1 MEKAKFYSQC
11 NFEKWLNYLIW
22 NLIIPVSLPQKIIIN
37 LGYVEWKFAT
47 PIVKSLVKALK
58 KSYSGKCQV
67 NLSERVTTC
76 FTCNV
81 FTIGALDIMV
91 IAATKTP
98 ETNIPTLIS
107 FSDIGKMPVS

>member
-58 KSYSGKCQV
+58 KELQWEVSGELKWKSYY
-67 NLSERVTTC
+67 L
-76 FTCNV
+76 
-81 FTIGALDIMV
+81 LH
-91 IAATKTP
+91 
-98 ETNIPTLIS
+98 L
-107 FSDIGKMPVS
+107 